1 VGRTIILSKVGIP
14 AVLFATAILLVCGV
28 AQADTDVAYN
38 LKRTRDALLGQ
49 RQELLNAQ
57 HAVEVQLNE
66 LQQRNDRINAYL
78 RDTDNSLRD
87 VETALRTTK

>member
-1 VGRTIILSKVGIP
+1 MGRTIILSKVGIP
-14 AVLFATAILLVCGV
+14 AVLFATAILLVGGV
-28 AQADTDVAYN
+28 AQSDTDVAYN

>member
-14 AVLFATAILLVCGV
+14 AVLFATAILLVGGV
-28 AQADTDVAYN
+28 AQSDTDVAYN

>member
-1 VGRTIILSKVGIP
+1 MSKVGIP
-14 AVLFATAILLVCGV
+14 AILFANAILLVCGV

-57 HAVEVQLNE
+57 HAVEVQLNQ

-78 RDTDNSLRD
+78 RDTDSSLRD

>member
-1 VGRTIILSKVGIP
+1 MGRTIILSKVGIP
-14 AVLFATAILLVCGV
+14 AVLFATAILLVGGV

>member
-1 VGRTIILSKVGIP
+1 MGRTINLSKVGIP
-14 AVLFATAILLVCGV
+14 AVLFATAILLASGV
-28 AQADTDVAYN
+28 ARADTDVAYN

-57 HAVEVQLNE
+57 HAVEIQLNQ

-78 RDTDNSLRD
+78 RDTDSSLRD

>member
-1 VGRTIILSKVGIP
+1 MGRTINLSKVGIP
-14 AVLFATAILLVCGV
+14 AVLFATAILLLGGV

-78 RDTDNSLRD
+78 RDTDTSLRD

>member
-1 VGRTIILSKVGIP
+1 MGRTIILSKVGIP

>member
-1 VGRTIILSKVGIP
+1 MGRTIILSKVGIP
-14 AVLFATAILLVCGV
+14 AVLFATAILLVGGV

-57 HAVEVQLNE
+57 HAVEVQLNQ